1 MTPQDRV
8 TPLLGKRGKEGKP
21 AAHRLDHMPDP
32 FDQDDGQVGKSQL
45 DRIESKLDRL
55 LALMG
60 PRPNPAPGGVRGRR
74 KYQARHFLRAVL
86 LDGPL
91 TWDAVTE
98 QAVQANHSE
107 HTLRRIRHEIANI
120 EYRAD
125 EAPLWHLKEG
135 VRRDG
140 A

>member
-1 MTPQDRV
+1 M
-8 TPLLGKRGKEGKP
+8 GKRGKEGRSP
-21 AAHRLDHMPDP
+21 AHRLDHMPDP
-32 FDQDDGQVGKSQL
+32 FDQDDEQVGKSQL
-45 DRIESKLDRL
+45 DRIEGKLDRL
-55 LALMG
+55 LALVEF
-60 PRPNPAPGGVRGRR
+60 RPAKPASVGVRGRR

-120 EYRAD
+120 EYRAS